1 MYEAI
6 AFPPVAGSTL
16 RLESLPDHLVFVAV
30 TPILNYN
37 PFFSSPASIR
47 MIAKSSQPTALTIG
61 FVLAI
66 SSHFY
71 AHADLIG
78 VTGDIQIVSP
88 PPSVKI
94 GDLESSTLGIVFQ
107 ERSDYQ
113 LLADTRVSIP
123 GAIGVYDEKRDMR
136 PTDSLLAG
144 SIVNSYILHFDTD
157 FGAPQFQGTVQFSDP
172 IVGVM
177 LLPFALDSSDAE
189 LGALGTLYPTNAS
202 LRRGLD
208 FEDSTPLDT
217 LEVLDDRTIGFDLST
232 SNVIDQIRV
241 VTSAASVPEPS
252 SAVLLSIATAVFG
265 LHLLLR
271 RPQSSNWAVKA
282 PKKPGS
288 PAG

>member
-1 MYEAI
+1 
-6 AFPPVAGSTL
+6 
-16 RLESLPDHLVFVAV
+16 
-30 TPILNYN
+30 
-37 PFFSSPASIR
+37 

-88 PPSVKI
+88 PPSVRI

-136 PTDSLLAG
+136 PTDLLAG

-157 FGAPQFQGTVQFSDP
+157 FGTPNSRAPCNSP
-172 IVGVM
+172 IP
-177 LLPFALDSSDAE
+177 LSESCYFHSLWTALTRNS
-189 LGALGTLYPTNAS
+189 
-202 LRRGLD
+202 
-208 FEDSTPLDT
+208 
-217 LEVLDDRTIGFDLST
+217 VL
-232 SNVIDQIRV
+232 
-241 VTSAASVPEPS
+241 
-252 SAVLLSIATAVFG
+252 
-265 LHLLLR
+265 
-271 RPQSSNWAVKA
+271 
-282 PKKPGS
+282 
-288 PAG
+288 